1 MNKIDIYVCTTIFQT
16 GVTNLPW
23 PELLEVV
30 DEFEASGFATMAF
43 PTLFPWVTDGDPT
56 VKGRKAGVTLRKG
69 FVFNYSV
76 LTSPLTDLTS
86 KKLNLATFL
95 GLLPSSIKSSSMQPR
110 KLSDFIR
117 SIREPSNAP
126 PSVRCHFNFLH

>member
-1 MNKIDIYVCTTIFQT
+1 MEVNKIDIYVCTTIFQT

-76 LTSPLTDLTS
+76 LTSPLTDLTNRQEAKFS
-86 KKLNLATFL
+86 H
-95 GLLPSSIKSSSMQPR
+95 LPRSSAQLHQEFEHAAAEAVRLHQEYKGA
-110 KLSDFIR
+110 LER
-117 SIREPSNAP
+117 ST
-126 PSVRCHFNFLH
+126 